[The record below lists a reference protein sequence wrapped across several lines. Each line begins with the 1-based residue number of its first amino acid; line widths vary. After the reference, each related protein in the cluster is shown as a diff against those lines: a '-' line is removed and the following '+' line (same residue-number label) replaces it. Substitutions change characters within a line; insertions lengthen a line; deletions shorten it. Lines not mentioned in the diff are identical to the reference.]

1 MQGERQA
8 AKAKRLGEI
17 KVCAGIL
24 SERSTAAYRRT
35 KEPLPKCLPGAEM
48 SMSHSKFRRA
58 SASPDREGLLMGR
71 KLVLAR
77 YESSQRAGSAGDL
90 SATSGERSVAMFIC
104 CNERAPDSSW
114 ENLSASEAITNGD
127 ALAGSSS
134 NEWRV

>member
-1 MQGERQA
+1 MSNRTDDSDAMCETATYCSSTRQGPAMQGERQA

-58 SASPDREGLLMGR
+58 SASPDHEGLLRVGS
-71 KLVLAR
+71 VGSLA
-77 YESSQRAGSAGDL
+77 
-90 SATSGERSVAMFIC
+90 
-104 CNERAPDSSW
+104 
-114 ENLSASEAITNGD
+114 
-127 ALAGSSS
+127 
-134 NEWRV
+134 